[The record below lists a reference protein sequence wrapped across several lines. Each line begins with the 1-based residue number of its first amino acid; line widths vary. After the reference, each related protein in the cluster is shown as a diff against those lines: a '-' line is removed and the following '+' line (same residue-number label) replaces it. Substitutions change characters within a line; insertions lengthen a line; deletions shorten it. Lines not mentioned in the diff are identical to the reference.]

1 MNFENYE
8 IEKYRVYKNSKTV
21 CDPNGREPDGEGG
34 FIHDCWLEKTLTAEK
49 INLTNTELNLFTDL
63 ADGVKFGRKKYHRE
77 VLKSQ

>member
-21 CDPNGREPDGEGG
+21 CEPNGREPDGEGG

-49 INLTNTELNLFTDL
+49 N
-63 ADGVKFGRKKYHRE
+63 
-77 VLKSQ
+77 KSN